1 MAGDFLSQDE
11 VDALLKG
18 VTGEADEPEEGE
30 SEGAGI
36 RAYNLGT
43 QERIVRGRMPTL
55 ELVNERFAR
64 YLRIGMFNYMH
75 RNAEIS
81 VGPIRV
87 QKYSEFIRNLV
98 VPTNLNLVAAKP
110 LRGTSLFVF
119 DPNLVFLVVDNM
131 FGGDGRFHTRVEGR
145 DFTATEQRI
154 IQGLLGVV
162 FAEYSKSWKPVHDIT
177 FEYIRSE
184 MNSQFANIATPS
196 EIVVS
201 TTFTLEFGGATA
213 DMHIC
218 FPYSMLEPIR
228 DLLYS
233 TMQSDQ
239 LSTDKRWIGTLR
251 KQLQSAEV
259 EVVAQLGSG
268 KISLRE
274 ILKLKVGDV
283 IPLNI
288 PSKIEAQVD
297 HVPLMECTYGQ
308 QNGTAMEDEGQI
320 SEDDWAAAMSE
331 QAVAEAT
338 PQPAA
343 QPADIFPSFG
353 GTGTGGGM
361 MNELDMILDIPV
373 QITVELGRTKITIK
387 NLLQLAHGSVV
398 ELEAMAGEPMDVL
411 VNGTLIAQGEVV
423 VVNDKFGI
431 RLTDIITPSER
442 MRKINR

>member
-18 VTGEADEPEEGE
+18 VTGETDEPEESQGE
-30 SEGAGI
+30 SAGI
-36 RAYNLGT
+36 RSYNLGT

-64 YLRIGMFNYMH
+64 YLRIGLFNYMH

-98 VPTNLNLVAAKP
+98 VPTNLNLVVAKP
-110 LRGTSLFVF
+110 LRGTALFVF

-145 DFTATEQRI
+145 DFTPTEQRI

-162 FAEYSKSWKPVHDIT
+162 FTEYSKSWKPVYNIS
-177 FEYIRSE
+177 FEYVRSE

-239 LSTDKRWIGTLR
+239 LSTDKRWISTLR
-251 KQLQSAEV
+251 KQLKGAEV
-259 EVVAQLGSG
+259 EVVAQLGHG
-268 KISLRE
+268 TITLGQILR
-274 ILKLKVGDV
+274 LKAGDV
-283 IPLNI
+283 IPLAI
-288 PSKIEAQVD
+288 PERIHALVD
-297 HVPLMECTYGQ
+297 NVPLMECSYGQ
-308 QNGTAMEDEGQI
+308 QNGQYALKVERFVSNTSD
-320 SEDDWAAAMSE
+320 S
-331 QAVAEAT
+331 
-338 PQPAA
+338 PAPE
-343 QPADIFPSFG
+343 PAPGD
-353 GTGTGGGM
+353 
-361 MNELDMILDIPV
+361 N
-373 QITVELGRTKITIK
+373 
-387 NLLQLAHGSVV
+387 
-398 ELEAMAGEPMDVL
+398 
-411 VNGTLIAQGEVV
+411 NG
-423 VVNDKFGI
+423 
-431 RLTDIITPSER
+431 
-442 MRKINR
+442 